1 MTYEVSIL
9 TKNLFDD
16 ESINDMFKSLGSVP
30 QMDVSVDFH
39 TKYLYDLFIKQ
50 TISKYVARV
59 SPNICQL
66 YLNNKI
72 LEKILEDNPNID
84 YKKYFSG
91 LDAENLTKELTENI
105 LPLPK

>member
-39 TKYLYDLFIKQ
+39 TKYLYELFIKQ
-50 TISKYVARV
+50 TISKYVTQV

-66 YLNNKI
+66 IINNDI
-72 LEKILEDNPNID
+72 LKCILRDNPNID
-84 YKKYFSG
+84 VDKYFKELNSE
-91 LDAENLTKELTENI
+91 DLTKRMAENI